1 MANNYIIT
9 TNAAQVRQ
17 SATRTRQE
25 YARRAPALAGTIG
38 AAARDNI
45 RDNIR
50 PRGQGGVFPGYAIT
64 GALASKV
71 VNSAPVG
78 ARGGWLVT
86 VRVQLTGKQ
95 ARYARI
101 HETGGKIPIR
111 SAAQIRAMFASLRRY
126 GQLGKPGPTRNS
138 GPLRYITIRRKA
150 YFARGMETTRRQFGL
165 RRLRQEF

>member
-1 MANNYIIT
+1 MANNYIIRS
-9 TNAAQVRQ
+9 NAAQVRQ
-17 SATRTRQE
+17 SATKTQRD
-25 YARRAPALAGTIG
+25 YVRRASALANTIG
-38 AAARDNI
+38 SAARDNI

-50 PRGQGGVFPGYAIT
+50 PTSSGGVFPGYAIT
-64 GALASKV
+64 GALAGKV
-71 VNSAPVG
+71 VNSAPVRAG
-78 ARGGWLVT
+78 RGWAVT

-111 SAAQIRAMFASLRRY
+111 STAQIRAMFASLRRY
-126 GQLGKPGPTRNS
+126 GQLGKPAPTRNS